1 MTCEHYN
8 HIVDSFRVDNN
19 SFNMNKFNVSQIRNN
34 ATVIDKAIN
43 WNILLFKKAYMIE
56 THRPY
61 LNCGLKASKE
71 LQLF

>member
-1 MTCEHYN
+1 
-8 HIVDSFRVDNN
+8 
-19 SFNMNKFNVSQIRNN
+19 MNKFNVSQIRNN